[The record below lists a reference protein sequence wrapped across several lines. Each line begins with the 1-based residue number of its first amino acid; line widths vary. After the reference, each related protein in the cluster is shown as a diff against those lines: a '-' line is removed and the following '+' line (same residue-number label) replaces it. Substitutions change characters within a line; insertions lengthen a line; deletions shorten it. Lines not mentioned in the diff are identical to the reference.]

1 MASNYSDRSDKDFIR
16 AINRGANLEYDV
28 KHSTLLNNVM
38 FITAQVINKSL
49 KMDIFNY
56 EKDAFSH
63 NFFLE
68 SGVNNSF
75 DGMFMEDYP
84 EMNSVEEIEEIAIN
98 RLQKMQDYLKNLCK
112 KIIQSKENLI
122 LESKYITAPLLY
134 DLYNNGNCLP
144 QEYTNI
150 KDKVLNYLGIDF
162 NNLTDDMIN
171 NINTTFAYMVYVFGI
186 PEIEIYLGGFE
197 DECLKYLYE
206 SKFGKYNPL
215 DLLFNNLDLMAKH
228 LIGHCLLLI
237 NSIRLKNNNIINNL
251 TAQQNIIPI
260 PVNSNYSQESTP
272 IQLVTPIADQNMFN
286 QLFTQPQ
293 VPQQNNINPT
303 QLVYDINNALYNVL
317 GGAS

>member
-1 MASNYSDRSDKDFIR
+1 MASKYNEYNDKDFIR
-16 AINRGANLEYDV
+16 ALNTGVKLEYDV
-28 KHSTLLNNVM
+28 EYSTLLNNVM

-68 SGVNNSF
+68 SGVNTF
-75 DGMFMEDYP
+75 VEGMFNEDYP
-84 EMNSVEEIEEIAIN
+84 EMNSVKEIEEIAIN

-112 KIIQSKENLI
+112 EIIQSKEDLI

-150 KDKVLNYLGIDF
+150 KDKVLNYLGIDL
-162 NNLTDDMIN
+162 NNLTDEMIYYIN
-171 NINTTFAYMVYVFGI
+171 NNLVYIIYNFGI
-186 PEIEIYLGGFE
+186 PEISTYLNAFSNSNSRNIYKF
-197 DECLKYLYE
+197 
-206 SKFGKYNPL
+206 KFGNYNL
-215 DLLFNNLDLMAKH
+215 FDLLFNNLDLMAKH

-237 NSIRLKNNNIINNL
+237 NNIRLKNNNIINNL
-251 TAQQNIIPI
+251 TTQQNIIPI

>member
-1 MASNYSDRSDKDFIR
+1 MATKYNEYNDKDFIR
-16 AINRGANLEYDV
+16 ALNIGVKLEYDV
-28 KHSTLLNNVM
+28 EYSTLLNNVM

-68 SGVNNSF
+68 SGVNTF
-75 DGMFMEDYP
+75 VEGMFNEDYP
-84 EMNSVEEIEEIAIN
+84 EMNSVNEIEEIAIN

-112 KIIQSKENLI
+112 EIIQSKEDLI

-144 QEYTNI
+144 QEYNNI

-162 NNLTDDMIN
+162 NNLTDEMIYDIN
-171 NINTTFAYMVYVFGI
+171 NNLVYIIYNFGI
-186 PEIEIYLGGFE
+186 PEISTYLNAFSNSNSRNIYKF
-197 DECLKYLYE
+197 
-206 SKFGKYNPL
+206 KFGNYNL
-215 DLLFNNLDLMAKH
+215 FDLLFNNLDLMAKH

-237 NSIRLKNNNIINNL
+237 NNIRLKNNNIINNL

>member
-1 MASNYSDRSDKDFIR
+1 MATKYNEYNDKDFIR
-16 AINRGANLEYDV
+16 ALNIGVKLEYDV
-28 KHSTLLNNVM
+28 EYSTLLNNVM

-68 SGVNNSF
+68 SGVNTF
-75 DGMFMEDYP
+75 VEGMFNEDYP
-84 EMNSVEEIEEIAIN
+84 EMNSVKEIEEIAIN

-112 KIIQSKENLI
+112 EIIQSKEDLI

-150 KDKVLNYLGIDF
+150 KDKVLNYLGIDL
-162 NNLTDDMIN
+162 NNLTDEMIYDIN
-171 NINTTFAYMVYVFGI
+171 NNLVYIIYNFGI
-186 PEIEIYLGGFE
+186 PEISTYLNAFSNSNSRNIYKF
-197 DECLKYLYE
+197 
-206 SKFGKYNPL
+206 KFGNYNL
-215 DLLFNNLDLMAKH
+215 FDLLFNNLDLMAKH

-237 NSIRLKNNNIINNL
+237 NNIRLKNNNIINNL
-251 TAQQNIIPI
+251 TTQQNIIPI

>member
-1 MASNYSDRSDKDFIR
+1 MASKYNEYNDKDFIR
-16 AINRGANLEYDV
+16 ALNTGVKLEYDV
-28 KHSTLLNNVM
+28 EYSTLLNNVM

-68 SGVNNSF
+68 SGVNTF
-75 DGMFMEDYP
+75 VEGMFNEDYP
-84 EMNSVEEIEEIAIN
+84 EMNSVKEIEEIAIN

-112 KIIQSKENLI
+112 EIIQSKEDLI

-150 KDKVLNYLGIDF
+150 KDKVLNYLGIDL
-162 NNLTDDMIN
+162 NNLTDEMIYDIN
-171 NINTTFAYMVYVFGI
+171 NNLVYIIYNFGI
-186 PEIEIYLGGFE
+186 PEISTYLNAFSNSNSRNIYKF
-197 DECLKYLYE
+197 
-206 SKFGKYNPL
+206 KFGNYNL
-215 DLLFNNLDLMAKH
+215 FDLLFNNLDLMAKH

-237 NSIRLKNNNIINNL
+237 NNIRLKNNNIINNL
-251 TAQQNIIPI
+251 TTQQNIIPI